1 MPTQIKYRGDDF
13 GAATLHSYTNSK
25 KRFTERINIMAED
38 GKDAVS
44 RAVDAMVRLESILK
58 GRESQVAVIIVT
70 AMSDLLKE
78 RGEAGIAQ

>member
-1 MPTQIKYRGDDF
+1 
-13 GAATLHSYTNSK
+13 
-25 KRFTERINIMAED
+25 MAED